1 MSNLPYV
8 PEDYLMISE
17 LQHYYFCKR
26 QWGLIHIG
34 HAWADN
40 ALTAEGNL
48 LHAQADDPFF
58 TEIRKDLL
66 ISRAMA
72 VSSASLGFTGI
83 LDVVEF
89 HREGNGVLL
98 RGREG
103 RWQPNIVEY
112 KHGKPKKNKCDL
124 MQLTAQAICLEE
136 MLGCT
141 IQSADLFY
149 ATPKR
154 RTTILINADLR
165 QEMRALAKEL
175 HAAYADGIIAK
186 AESHK
191 NCTKCSLYELC
202 MPRLTLKQ
210 QSVANYLNRNIEEP
224 YA

>member
-1 MSNLPYV
+1 MSNPVYS
-8 PEDYLMISE
+8 PDDYLMISG

-34 HAWADN
+34 QAWADN
-40 ALTAEGNL
+40 ALTVEGNL

-72 VSSASLGFTGI
+72 VSSASLGFSGV

-89 HREGNGVLL
+89 HQEKDGIPL

-136 MLGCT
+136 MLGCI

-154 RTTILINADLR
+154 RTTVPIDTDLR
-165 QEMRALAKEL
+165 QEMKTLAKEL
-175 HAAYADGIIAK
+175 HTAYAGGVISK

-191 NCTKCSLYELC
+191 NCPKCSLYELC
-202 MPRLTLKQ
+202 MPRLTLKR
-210 QSVANYLNRNIEEP
+210 QSVTNYMNRNIEEP

>member
-1 MSNLPYV
+1 MSYPSD
-8 PEDYLMISE
+8 DYLMISG

-34 HAWADN
+34 QAWSDN

-58 TEIRKDLL
+58 TEIRKDQL

-89 HREGNGVLL
+89 QREENGVPL

-103 RWQPNIVEY
+103 HWQPNIVEY

-141 IQSADLFY
+141 IRSADLFY

-154 RTTILINADLR
+154 RTTVPIDADLR
-165 QEMRALAKEL
+165 QEMRALAEEL
-175 HAAYADGIIAK
+175 HAAYAGGLIAK

-191 NCTKCSLYELC
+191 NCPKCSLYELC

-210 QSVANYLNRNIEEP
+210 QSVTNYLNRNIEEP